1 MESLALPS
9 VLPVFSGSFSGGEA
23 MVSPSPAFNITKTAM
38 IALKPI
44 TSKTTTKT
52 V

>member
-1 MESLALPS
+1 VESLASPL
-9 VLPVFSGSFSGGEA
+9 VLPAFSGDISGGEA
-23 MVSPSPAFNITKTAM
+23 MVLSSPAFGITKTAM
-38 IALKPI
+38 IALKTI

>member
-1 MESLALPS
+1 MESLASLLDLPA
-9 VLPVFSGSFSGGEA
+9 FSGNISGGEA
-23 MVSPSPAFNITKTAM
+23 MVLSSPAFDITKTAM
-38 IALKPI
+38 IALKTI

>member
-9 VLPVFSGSFSGGEA
+9 VLPAFSGDFSGGGA
-23 MVSPSPAFNITKTAM
+23 MGVASPAFGITKTAM
-38 IALKPI
+38 IALKTI